1 MKKFLFVF
9 ALIAFVCSGVQ
20 VVTSFNDCMFAG
32 RGCYAR
38 SYLQQF
44 MQLSD
49 NNRSGCYA
57 RSYLQQFMQL
67 SDNNRSG
74 CCSRHGGVCGCSGG
88 RTKCCDGTLSPT
100 CQCFMDDMKNE
111 FKI

>member
-9 ALIAFVCSGVQ
+9 ALIAFFCLGVQ
-20 VVTSFNDCMFAG
+20 IYSNQTVSYDENLMAG

-38 SYLQQF
+38 SYLQQL
-44 MQLSD
+44 MK
-49 NNRSGCYA
+49 
-57 RSYLQQFMQL
+57 L

-100 CQCFMDDMKNE
+100 CQCFMDENKGLQL
-111 FKI
+111 

>member
-20 VVTSFNDCMFAG
+20 VVISFNDCMFAG
-32 RGCYAR
+32 R
-38 SYLQQF
+38 
-44 MQLSD
+44 
-49 NNRSGCYA
+49 GCYA

-100 CQCFMDDMKNE
+100 CQCFKDEDKGLQL
-111 FKI
+111 